1 MTDEN
6 ENFVIGLYL
15 ALLDRMPDES
25 GLKYWTNE
33 LNSGKMTRTEVIE
46 AMIASQEFSERSG
59 SINATEVIQTVYSNA
74 FDRVADPEGLDYW
87 TESVTNG
94 TPLGVVISQILAV
107 DDDADN
113 LDGQRLKNAI
123 ESALK
128 TRQVA
133 QEMGVTSYW
142 QGAEVDG
149 VTNTPE
155 SLSLQNSMERV
166 RLGASAPAPSP
177 NTFQNVVRGD
187 EIDST
192 TIEGTPLND
201 LIILGSKTAVAYGF
215 DGDDFFQGTASRNYY
230 WPGAG
235 NDTVEAGSGSDTID
249 ARLDAPASNRDS
261 FYGQDGD
268 DFIFGGEGKEFID
281 GGDGNDFVDGG
292 GGNDVIRGG
301 IGNDTLVKSG
311 GGIFN
316 ILGEVG
322 DDKVIV
328 SGGGSGTVDGG
339 AGSDQIDLSDL
350 DSFALH
356 AGSGKDLITIKNI
369 AHYSYVELGEGDDQF
384 TGTNLNGLEIE
395 TINGNNHIIL
405 RNATDVTIT
414 LGSGNDTVELI
425 DCENVWVKG
434 GKGNDTFRVTT
445 SRDIT
450 LFGDEHSDKFYV
462 DADSLA
468 TGTMKLSGGWIPVQ
482 SDQNNLLAIEGLA
495 TGDLL
500 TLNRDNFADF
510 SQLSFDH
517 SVRAKIEFESN
528 IRFGRYTGNIILYGG
543 NSTTGSNLLYV
554 YDINNNVQ
562 DIQSNLWFMH
572 GETPFDQTGKPIG
585 FRTGGS
591 WNNTG
596 DTLSFNEGF
605 DKMVVFKN
613 IATSVPTPYNF
624 DGNLMLSW
632 VV

>member
-25 GLKYWTNE
+25 GSKYWTNE

-74 FDRVADPEGLDYW
+74 FDRVADPERLDYW

-107 DDDADN
+107 VDDADN

-123 ESALK
+123 ESILK

-166 RLGASAPAPSP
+166 RLGSSAPAPSP

-201 LIILGSKTAVAYGF
+201 FIILGSNTAVAYGL
-215 DGDDFFQGTASRNYY
+215 DGDDFFQGTASRNYF

-235 NDTVEAGSGSDTID
+235 NDTVEAGPGSDTID

-268 DFIFGGEGKEFID
+268 DFIFGGEGKEFVD
-281 GGDGNDFVDGG
+281 GGDGKDFVDGG

-301 IGNDTLVKSG
+301 IGDDTLVKSG

-316 ILGEVG
+316 ILGEAG

-350 DSFALH
+350 DSFSLYAM
-356 AGSGKDLITIKNI
+356 SGNDVITVKNVD
-369 AHYSYVELGEGDDQF
+369 HYSIVKLGEGDDQF
-384 TGTNLNGLEIE
+384 TGTNLNGLQLE

-414 LGSGNDTVELI
+414 LGNGNDTVELI
-425 DCENVWVKG
+425 DCQNVWVKG

-450 LFGDEHSDKFYV
+450 LFGEEHGDKFYV

-468 TGTMKLSGGWIPVQ
+468 TRTMKLNGGPPVYSGE
-482 SDQNNLLAIEGLA
+482 DNLLAIEGLA
-495 TGDLL
+495 TGDQLI
-500 TLNRDNFADF
+500 LNRDNFAEF

-517 SVRAKIEFESN
+517 SVRAKIEFETN
-528 IRFGRYTGNIILYGG
+528 HLFGYYTGPIVLYGG
-543 NSTTGSNLLYV
+543 NSSSGSNFLYV
-554 YDINNNVQ
+554 YDINQSVQ
-562 DIQSNLWFMH
+562 DIQSNLWFIH
-572 GETPFDQTGKPIG
+572 GETPFNQTETGIG
-585 FRTGGS
+585 LMTSGS
-591 WNNTG
+591 WNATG
-596 DTLSFNEGF
+596 DSLSFSDEFGRKAVF
-605 DKMVVFKN
+605 FKN
-613 IATSVPTPYNF
+613 IATSVSNPYNF